1 MGHSEEFFYE
11 VYMEVRE
18 KGVSEDFYK
27 QLDKMKF
34 QDHHKYKTVRQTWE
48 YAYDKI
54 VKSSEKNKTLL
65 NETH

>member
-11 VYMEVRE
+11 VYMDVRE

-34 QDHHKYKTVRQTWE
+34 QDHHKYKSVKETWE
-48 YAYDKI
+48 YAYK
-54 VKSSEKNKTLL
+54 KLTNSKLSEFETKNLI
-65 NETH
+65 